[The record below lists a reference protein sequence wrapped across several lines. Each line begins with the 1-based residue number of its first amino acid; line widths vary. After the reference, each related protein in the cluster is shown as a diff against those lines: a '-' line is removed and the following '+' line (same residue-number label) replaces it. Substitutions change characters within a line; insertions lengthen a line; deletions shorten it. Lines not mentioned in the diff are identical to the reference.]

1 MSEPEITEDFIRALP
16 KTDLHVH
23 LDGSIRIPT
32 LIDLARE
39 YNVEL
44 PSYTEEGLRELVFKE
59 RYANLGEYLQ
69 GFGYTVSVMQTELSL
84 ERTAYELAIDNQEEG
99 VRYLEVRFAPQL
111 HSHAHMHAVMV
122 LKAVSK
128 MGWSRPSS
136 TASSYVPC
144 GCFGEILANTSRT
157 SSTLIAIRHPKKSM
171 PWPPLSWRGLR

>member
-59 RYANLGEYLQ
+59 RYANLGEYLKNFD
-69 GFGYTVSVMQTELSL
+69 GPY
-84 ERTAYELAIDNQEEG
+84 
-99 VRYLEVRFAPQL
+99 
-111 HSHAHMHAVMV
+111 
-122 LKAVSK
+122 
-128 MGWSRPSS
+128 
-136 TASSYVPC
+136 
-144 GCFGEILANTSRT
+144 
-157 SSTLIAIRHPKKSM
+157 IRSAA
-171 PWPPLSWRGLR
+171 